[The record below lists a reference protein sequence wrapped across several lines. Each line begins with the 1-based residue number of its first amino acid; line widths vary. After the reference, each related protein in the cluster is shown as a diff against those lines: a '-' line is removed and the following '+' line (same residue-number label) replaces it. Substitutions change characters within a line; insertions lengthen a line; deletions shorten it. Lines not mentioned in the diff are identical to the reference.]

1 MFKYA
6 DKLSWSLNGVAF
18 IAAIAA
24 GTLLPLMDLIF
35 GKFVTT
41 FTNFGIGILSPEGY
55 RAEVNKYTWVSSS
68 CCLFGYTAYLP

>member
-6 DKLSWSLNGVAF
+6 DGLSWSLNSGAF
-18 IAAIAA
+18 LAAIAA

-41 FTNFGIGILSPEGY
+41 FTNFAIGTLDPAAFRSEI
-55 RAEVNKYTWVSSS
+55 NKFT
-68 CCLFGYTAYLP
+68 